1 MRYRILLV
9 ILIVV
14 FFSAAAQAQ
23 EWYAL
28 GDSEV
33 YVTDFLLAAG
43 ESEEFSVYADGP
55 VTVGFKTDVN
65 YAENSFDLYSELS
78 EQYGHDVIKF
88 ADINSGHALTTIS
101 GGALQCKPADGT
113 LEVVITN
120 LTERDF
126 EVVLYMEE

>member
-9 ILIVV
+9 ILIGV
-14 FFSAAAQAQ
+14 FFSAAVQAQ

-28 GDSEV
+28 GDNEV

-55 VTVGFKTDVN
+55 VKIGFKTDVN
-65 YAENSFDLYSELS
+65 FADNGFDLYSELS
-78 EQYGHDVIKF
+78 ERYGNEVINF
-88 ADINSGHALTTIS
+88 SDIYNGLAVTTVS

-113 LEVVITN
+113 VEVEITN
-120 LTERDF
+120 MTDRDF
-126 EVVLYMEE
+126 EVVLYLEE